1 LGGKALTTF
10 RAFPAAANF
19 CAIDHRTGVN
29 DSGIIVSAERANHL
43 GVSPFEIPRISNKCM
58 YWRIGKTTVKT
69 LLMEVLL
76 LSTPTS
82 SGNYKVFLETLQDER
97 GIDIAC
103 RAPPH

>member
-1 LGGKALTTF
+1 
-10 RAFPAAANF
+10 
-19 CAIDHRTGVN
+19 
-29 DSGIIVSAERANHL
+29 
-43 GVSPFEIPRISNKCM
+43 M

-76 LSTPTS
+76 PSTPTS

-103 RAPPH
+103 RAPLILLQRDTDLLTGHEVH

>member
-1 LGGKALTTF
+1 
-10 RAFPAAANF
+10 
-19 CAIDHRTGVN
+19 
-29 DSGIIVSAERANHL
+29 
-43 GVSPFEIPRISNKCM
+43 M

-69 LLMEVLL
+69 LLMEVLA

-103 RAPPH
+103 RAPLEITSAGCGSSDQP

>member
-1 LGGKALTTF
+1 
-10 RAFPAAANF
+10 
-19 CAIDHRTGVN
+19 
-29 DSGIIVSAERANHL
+29 
-43 GVSPFEIPRISNKCM
+43 M

-103 RAPPH
+103 RPPLRLLQRDADLLPGHEVH

>member
-1 LGGKALTTF
+1 
-10 RAFPAAANF
+10 
-19 CAIDHRTGVN
+19 
-29 DSGIIVSAERANHL
+29 
-43 GVSPFEIPRISNKCM
+43 M

-69 LLMEVLL
+69 LLMEVLA

-103 RAPPH
+103 RAPWGLLQRDANLLPGHEVH

>member
-1 LGGKALTTF
+1 
-10 RAFPAAANF
+10 
-19 CAIDHRTGVN
+19 
-29 DSGIIVSAERANHL
+29 
-43 GVSPFEIPRISNKCM
+43 M

-103 RAPPH
+103 RARLSLGELGG

>member
-1 LGGKALTTF
+1 
-10 RAFPAAANF
+10 
-19 CAIDHRTGVN
+19 
-29 DSGIIVSAERANHL
+29 
-43 GVSPFEIPRISNKCM
+43 M

-82 SGNYKVFLETLQDER
+82 SGNYKVFLETLPDER

-103 RAPPH
+103 RAPLILLQRDADLLPSHEVH

>member
-1 LGGKALTTF
+1 
-10 RAFPAAANF
+10 
-19 CAIDHRTGVN
+19 
-29 DSGIIVSAERANHL
+29 
-43 GVSPFEIPRISNKCM
+43 M

-69 LLMEVLL
+69 LLMEVLS

-103 RAPPH
+103 RAPLAPLCQQAGALVSLGELGI

>member
-1 LGGKALTTF
+1 
-10 RAFPAAANF
+10 
-19 CAIDHRTGVN
+19 
-29 DSGIIVSAERANHL
+29 
-43 GVSPFEIPRISNKCM
+43 M

-103 RAPPH
+103 RAPPLRLLQRDADLLPGHEVH

>member
-1 LGGKALTTF
+1 
-10 RAFPAAANF
+10 
-19 CAIDHRTGVN
+19 
-29 DSGIIVSAERANHL
+29 
-43 GVSPFEIPRISNKCM
+43 M

-103 RAPPH
+103 RAPPWGLLQRDADLLPGHEVN